1 VDGAPHPPPDL
12 PEAAVNV
19 LLDNLPVFGTG
30 FLGTIKLFFLA
41 GIGSL
46 IFGTVLAAMRV
57 SPVPV
62 LRAVGTAYVNTLRNT
77 PLTLVL
83 FFFAFAYP
91 ALKIVDLSFF
101 TLASIGLI
109 VYTSAFVCEVL
120 RSGINTVPL
129 GQAEASRAL
138 GFTFNQTLAEVVMP
152 QAMRAVVP
160 PLTSIMIA
168 MLKNTTVAAG
178 FSVVEAG
185 GIYATLS
192 ERGYS
197 VMIGLLWV
205 ALGFLVL
212 VTPLSLLQRRLES
225 QWSVAR

>member
-1 VDGAPHPPPDL
+1 VD
-12 PEAAVNV
+12 V
-19 LLDNLPVFGTG
+19 LLDNLPLFGAG
-30 FLGTIKLFFLA
+30 FLGTIELFVVA

-46 IFGTVLAAMRV
+46 IGGTVLAAMRV

-62 LRAVGTAYVNTLRNT
+62 LRVVGTGYVNTLRNT

-91 ALKIVDLSFF
+91 ALKIADLSFF
-101 TLASIGLI
+101 TLAAIGLT
-109 VYTSAFVCEVL
+109 VYTSAFVCEVV
-120 RSGINTVPL
+120 RSGINTVPV

-138 GFTFNQTLAEVVMP
+138 GFTFGQTLGEIVLP
-152 QAMRAVVP
+152 QALRAVVP

-168 MLKNTTVAAG
+168 LLKNTTIAAG

-185 GIYATLS
+185 GIYVSLS

-197 VMIGLLWV
+197 VMVGLLWV

-212 VTPLSLLQRRLES
+212 VTPLTLLQRNLES
-225 QWSVAR
+225 RWSVAR

>member
-1 VDGAPHPPPDL
+1 MD
-12 PEAAVNV
+12 V
-19 LLDNLPVFGTG
+19 LLDNLPLFGAG
-30 FLGTIKLFFLA
+30 FLGTIELFVVA

-46 IFGTVLAAMRV
+46 IGGTVLAAMRV

-62 LRAVGTAYVNTLRNT
+62 LRVVGTGYVNTLRNT

-91 ALKIVDLSFF
+91 ALKIADLSFF
-101 TLASIGLI
+101 TLAAIGLT
-109 VYTSAFVCEVL
+109 VYTSAFVCEVV
-120 RSGINTVPL
+120 RSGINTVPV

-138 GFTFNQTLAEVVMP
+138 GFTFGQTLGEIVLP
-152 QAMRAVVP
+152 QALRAVVP

-168 MLKNTTVAAG
+168 LLKNTTIAAG

-185 GIYATLS
+185 GIYVSLS

-197 VMIGLLWV
+197 VMVGLLWV

-212 VTPLSLLQRRLES
+212 VTPLTLLQRNLES
-225 QWSVAR
+225 RWSVAR